1 MLKVENLVVKYGEAI
16 ALKEIN
22 LEIKANEIVAVIGS
36 NGAGKTTLL
45 NAIMNRVKKSKGRVF
60 FKNIEITNLK
70 THKIANLGISYLPDK
85 RTVIKELTVKDNLM
99 IAGYNQIK
107 TKGFTYFND
116 KLEALFEHF
125 PNIKTKIK
133 QKAGLLSGGE
143 QQMLSLAQALL
154 REPELIILD
163 EPTAGLSP
171 KLVKTVFEIISFIK
185 KNGLSILIVEQN
197 VNKTIDAA
205 DEVYILKNGKITDK
219 GKSKEFKDGFRL
231 KQAYFG
237 G

>member
-16 ALKEIN
+16 ALKDVS
-22 LEIKANEIVAVIGS
+22 LELKENEVVGVIGS

-45 NAIMNRVKKSKGRVF
+45 NAIMNRVKKTRGKVF
-60 FKNIEITNLK
+60 FKDVDITNLK
-70 THKIANLGISYLPDK
+70 THNIANLGISYLPDK
-85 RTVIKELTVKDNLM
+85 RTVIKELSVMDNLM
-99 IAGYNQIK
+99 VAGYNQIK
-107 TKGFTYFND
+107 SKGITYFNNR
-116 KLEALFEHF
+116 LEALFEHF
-125 PNIKTKIK
+125 PNIESKIK
-133 QKAGLLSGGE
+133 HKAGLLSGGE

-171 KLVKTVFEIISFIK
+171 KLVKTVFEIISLIK
-185 KNGLSILIVEQN
+185 RNGLSILIVEQN

-205 DEVYILKNGKITDK
+205 DEVYILKNGRITDK
-219 GKSKEFKDGFRL
+219 GKAEDFRDSLRL